1 MAQAS
6 GRTRDSSPEKSQKG
20 KGALAVVGAGAWG
33 TALAKVASRDSR
45 SIDLWVYEANL
56 VNAINEKHENLVFL
70 PGVALP
76 ESIRATSNLADV
88 ARADILF
95 LAMPA
100 QYMRAVLQSLKK
112 DLRPETILVICA
124 KGIEQKT
131 GALMSDIIRAECA
144 SSPLAVLS
152 GPSFATEV
160 ANSLP
165 TALTLAVERE
175 SVGETIIGMI
185 GTQSFRLY
193 VSHDIIGAQ
202 IGGAVKNVLAIA
214 CGIVDGRRFGENA
227 RAALITRGFA
237 EMTRLGL
244 AMGGRAETLSGLCGL
259 GDLVLTCASRTSRN
273 MALGAALGEGRSLQQ
288 LLTNRSSVAEGVFSA
303 EAVAF
308 LAKRHGVE
316 MPIAAAVAAIMAGEL
331 SVEEAI
337 SNLLSRPFKY
347 EN

>member
-1 MAQAS
+1 M
-6 GRTRDSSPEKSQKG
+6 
-20 KGALAVVGAGAWG
+20 LAVVGAGAWG
-33 TALAKVASRDSR
+33 TALAKVASLDRR
-45 SIDLWVYEANL
+45 SIDLWVYEADL
-56 VNAINEKHENLVFL
+56 VKTINEKHDNPVFL
-70 PGVALP
+70 PGLELP

-88 ARADILF
+88 AHADILF

-100 QYMRAVLQSLKK
+100 QHMRPVLQSLKK
-112 DLRPETILVICA
+112 DLKPQTILVICA

-152 GPSFATEV
+152 GPSFAGEV
-160 ANSLP
+160 AQGLP
-165 TALTLAVERE
+165 TALTLAVEHE
-175 SVGETIIGMI
+175 SVGKAIIDILGR
-185 GTQSFRLY
+185 QSFRLY
-193 VSHDIIGAQ
+193 VSRDIIGAQ

-214 CGIVDGRRFGENA
+214 CGIVDGRKFGENA

-244 AMGGRAETLSGLCGL
+244 AMGGHAVTLSGLCGL

-273 MALGAALGEGRSLQQ
+273 MALGAALGEGKSLQQ
-288 LLTNRSSVAEGVFSA
+288 LLANRSSVAEGVFSA
-303 EAVAF
+303 EAVTF
-308 LAKRHGVE
+308 LAKRYKVE
-316 MPIAAAVAAIMAGEL
+316 MPIATAVAAIMASEL